1 MKLLKKSILAFF
13 FILFFLEDSYANKIY
28 YIDIDYIIK
37 NSERGKIIIENLEK
51 INSKNINQLKEEQL
65 QLINLEKEIK
75 SKKNV
80 LNEDEINK
88 KINILNIK
96 VKEFN
101 IKKNKINN
109 EYDKM
114 KKNELNNFFTKV
126 EKLIANYVKEK
137 SIDLLIDKK
146 TVFVGISS
154 LDVTDDI
161 LSIVNNNIK

>member
-1 MKLLKKSILAFF
+1 M
-13 FILFFLEDSYANKIY
+13 
-28 YIDIDYIIK
+28 
-37 NSERGKIIIENLEK
+37 
-51 INSKNINQLKEEQL
+51 
-65 QLINLEKEIK
+65 
-75 SKKNV
+75 
-80 LNEDEINK
+80 
-88 KINILNIK
+88 
-96 VKEFN
+96 KEFN